1 MQKGW
6 GMGGLTM
13 ALVSS
18 FLIGCVRV
26 YQATLSPLIGPCCR
40 FTPSCSNYCIE
51 AIKVHGLAYGLWL
64 SLRRLL
70 RCHPFGPS
78 GYDPVPPRRGRKTP
92 EKKT

>member
-1 MQKGW
+1 M
-6 GMGGLTM
+6 M

-26 YQATLSPLIGPCCR
+26 YQHTLSPLIGPCCR
-40 FTPSCSNYCIE
+40 FNPSCSNYCIE
-51 AIKVHGLAYGLWL
+51 AIKVHGPAYGLWL

-78 GYDPVPPRRGRKTP
+78 GYDPVPPKREKVNNRK
-92 EKKT
+92 